1 MGLREKLA
9 IMLLG
14 GGTAW
19 NMGNIGPIVTPIREE
34 FSVSL
39 AAVGVLSGGIVF
51 AALLVAT
58 VTAPPLTK
66 RIGAA
71 GGARIVCL
79 CCGVGNIALALAPS
93 FGVALGA
100 RAVIGWGAGLAFI
113 FGPAIARAEG
123 GVRLLGI
130 FGASVMVGMAAALG
144 LGGVLQDLGVDWR
157 IAVLLAALIGVLA
170 LPLLPAHVDVAQPRP
185 REPGVALRLLRSGG
199 LWRLTLVFLGSLG
212 VPVVVSAWLVYY
224 LSVDGDASTASA
236 GLLSFLVFGLAA
248 TMRILGGRLDHR
260 GVPRGWLTGL
270 APLLAAAGLAA
281 LAIEPTMAVALPAA
295 VLMGVGFAL
304 PYASIFDQ
312 AQRLFPERP
321 VSAISFA
328 SIGPNGV
335 PIVLTPLIGLLL
347 AGGLGEAAWLLL
359 AAIVAIGGLAN
370 LRPAD
375 AVRVP
380 SGRAGRS

>member
-1 MGLREKLA
+1 
-9 IMLLG
+9 
-14 GGTAW
+14 
-19 NMGNIGPIVTPIREE
+19 
-34 FSVSL
+34 
-39 AAVGVLSGGIVF
+39 
-51 AALLVAT
+51 
-58 VTAPPLTK
+58 
-66 RIGAA
+66 
-71 GGARIVCL
+71 
-79 CCGVGNIALALAPS
+79 
-93 FGVALGA
+93 
-100 RAVIGWGAGLAFI
+100 
-113 FGPAIARAEG
+113 
-123 GVRLLGI
+123 
-130 FGASVMVGMAAALG
+130 
-144 LGGVLQDLGVDWR
+144 
-157 IAVLLAALIGVLA
+157 
-170 LPLLPAHVDVAQPRP
+170 
-185 REPGVALRLLRSGG
+185 
-199 LWRLTLVFLGSLG
+199 LTLVFLGSLG